1 MRLGCICTRDY
12 LLLHGGLAL
21 LRLPC
26 FLLGRGRS
34 LNGCRLLLLL
44 LHLKQLLDL
53 HLGEGRRQHRPT
65 WRWRGKGRRQQG
77 RLNGVCFQLDATTG
91 DMYVYMYI
99 YTYTK
104 RL

>member
-1 MRLGCICTRDY
+1 MALNVNY

-34 LNGCRLLLLL
+34 LYGCRLLLLLL

-65 WRWRGKGRRQQG
+65 WSRRERGRRQQG
-77 RLNGVCFQLDATTG
+77 RLNAFWFQLTEEKVRVCSMVKVETG
-91 DMYVYMYI
+91 Q
-99 YTYTK
+99 
-104 RL
+104 